1 MLAQQQLQAQFAAA
15 QEQLAA
21 SEKRVADLLV
31 ALNDA
36 RAQLMRGSGGAR
48 LRGSTT
54 AAPVDEQVL
63 AAAQPQQQQDERF
76 CMRDACAAQRD
87 ALRHTTL
94 ALQESQS
101 KLDRALE
108 ELAALKDSKASGG
121 GGDGGEVSELKRALE
136 EQFEVLDG
144 MQQRAAAAE
153 TRSQELEA
161 ENELLLERLAELE
174 IANES
179 KDELA
184 GGGGAE

>member
-108 ELAALKDSKASGG
+108 ELAALKDSKAGGSGG
-121 GGDGGEVSELKRALE
+121 DGEVSELKRALE